1 MNFSSLLFIFFF
13 LPIFYLLFILLPK
26 SKRYI
31 VLIIFNLIFYLYS
44 GIFNF
49 CLLIF
54 TILFNYFY
62 IKLLGK
68 KYQRSYNVLVI
79 INILFLS
86 FFKYTNYF
94 IFPLGISFYTFN
106 NISYILDRKHNKI
119 KNESFLDYLCYI
131 TLFCNVLMGPITRF
145 NEVTKNIRN
154 LDISFE
160 TGAKGFYRFLTGL
173 FQKVLL
179 ANNLSTLYNTFNSI
193 TNKTFLSCLFVL
205 IIYALYLY
213 FDFLGYTNMALGLGK
228 MCGISLE
235 KNFDNPYLANS
246 ISSFWRKWH
255 ISLSNFFKEYVY
267 FPLGGSKKNKLIT
280 IRNLMVV
287 WLLTGIWH
295 GNTINFLLW
304 GLYYGIIIVLEKF
317 VLNNFLEKL
326 PKIFKH
332 LYVIIIVLFGY
343 ILFTQNSL
351 NDISLFISNMFKGN
365 LYNNEVIFYLRDNL
379 FLIILSLLMIL
390 KLPESIKNKISNNK
404 FINIVIIIIYVCLFI
419 ITVSFILSGSF
430 KPFLYNSF

>member
-1 MNFSSLLFIFFF
+1 
-13 LPIFYLLFILLPK
+13 
-26 SKRYI
+26 
-31 VLIIFNLIFYLYS
+31 
-44 GIFNF
+44 
-49 CLLIF
+49 
-54 TILFNYFY
+54 
-62 IKLLGK
+62 
-68 KYQRSYNVLVI
+68 
-79 INILFLS
+79 
-86 FFKYTNYF
+86 
-94 IFPLGISFYTFN
+94 
-106 NISYILDRKHNKI
+106 
-119 KNESFLDYLCYI
+119 
-131 TLFCNVLMGPITRF
+131 MGPITRF

-160 TGAKGFYRFLTGL
+160 IGAKGFYRFLTGL

-179 ANNLSTLYNTFNSI
+179 ANNLSILYNTFNSI

-235 KNFDNPYLANS
+235 ENFDNPYLANS

-267 FPLGGSKKNKLIT
+267 FSLGGSKKNKLIT

-430 KPFLYNSF
+430 KPFLYNNF